1 MTLVLGIAFA
11 VVVALAAEIG
21 AINNKLA

>member
-1 MTLVLGIAFA
+1 MLVLGMVLA

-21 AINNKLA
+21 VISNKLA